1 SSQRP
6 APTSPPQFAAL
17 HESELVGQANAELI
31 VLLKLFDDPIGQIIK
46 IAGAGFVDS
55 LVDLLPEM
63 DDVGVLPNKVVS
75 SAEIMG

>member
-1 SSQRP
+1 M
-6 APTSPPQFAAL
+6 
-17 HESELVGQANAELI
+17 
-31 VLLKLFDDPIGQIIK
+31 KLFDDPIGQIIK